1 MKEEKNQVLLMATE
15 DVQLDCWDIIDDSHV
30 KEFEVAQWIK
40 ITLAFL
46 YTVIFVAGIL
56 GNSLTIHTTKVLQKK
71 AYLQKEVADHMVSLA
86 CSDLLVILLGM
97 PVEFFSVIWNPFSTP
112 KGDLA
117 CKLYCFLFEA
127 CSYATVLHV
136 ATLSFE
142 RYIAICHPFKFK
154 AASRRCKV
162 KILIAFVWLT
172 SVVVALPLLFAM
184 GTEYPLETIQG
195 HRGLVSCSRSKARH
209 HLPDFRFNV
218 TVCTSL
224 ASKWKVYQ
232 SSIFTAFIVYIVI
245 LVSVAFMCR
254 KMMKALTIHNQGTLA
269 VRGERESHHQY
280 LRKTE
285 NLEGRSPRK
294 QTIIFL
300 GLIVATLAIC
310 WLPNQ
315 VRRIMAAA
323 RPKQDWTVAYFRAY
337 ITLLPVADIFFYL
350 SSVVN
355 PLLYNISSQQFRNVF
370 LQVLRCHL
378 TLEHANKEKFLR
390 ANLNS
395 TASSSRSRRPLI
407 FMSSRRKSS
416 TKTANK
422 VFLSTFQ
429 SEAKP
434 DCSLQ
439 KLSLESLKPNV
450 KMMPPE
456 SSTDPGSAN
465 QNGLC
470 EHEL

>member
-1 MKEEKNQVLLMATE
+1 METQAI
-15 DVQLDCWDIIDDSHV
+15 QPDCWDIIDDSHI
-30 KEFEVAQWIK
+30 KEFEVDEWIK

-46 YTVIFVAGIL
+46 YIIIFLAGIL
-56 GNSLTIHTTKVLQKK
+56 GNSVTIQTTKVLQKK
-71 AYLQKEVADHMVSLA
+71 GYLQKEVTDHMVSLA

-97 PVEFFSVIWNPFSTP
+97 PVEFFSMIWSPFSTP

-154 AASRRCKV
+154 SASGPCKV
-162 KILIAFVWLT
+162 KILIAFVWIT

-195 HRGLVSCSRSKARH
+195 HRGLVACNRSKARH
-209 HLPDFRFNV
+209 HLPDLIFNV

-224 ASKWKVYQ
+224 SSKWRVYQ
-232 SSIFTAFIVYIVI
+232 ASIFTAFIVYVVI
-245 LVSVAFMCR
+245 LASVAFMCR
-254 KMMKALTIHNQGTLA
+254 NMMKALMINKQGTVA
-269 VRGERESHHQY
+269 VRGETESQQQY

-285 NLEGRSPRK
+285 KPDGRSSRK

-315 VRRIMAAA
+315 VRRIMSAA
-323 RPKQDWTVAYFRAY
+323 RPKQDWTVSYFRAY
-337 ITLLPVADIFFYL
+337 ITLLPIADAFFYL

-370 LQVLRCHL
+370 LQVLRCRL

-395 TASSSRSRRPLI
+395 IASSGRSRRPLI
-407 FMSSRRKSS
+407 FSSSRRKSS

-429 SEAKP
+429 SETKP
-434 DCSLQ
+434 DCSFQ
-439 KLSLESLKPNV
+439 KLSPESLELNV
-450 KMMPPE
+450 KTMPPE
-456 SSTDPGSAN
+456 TSTDPSPAN